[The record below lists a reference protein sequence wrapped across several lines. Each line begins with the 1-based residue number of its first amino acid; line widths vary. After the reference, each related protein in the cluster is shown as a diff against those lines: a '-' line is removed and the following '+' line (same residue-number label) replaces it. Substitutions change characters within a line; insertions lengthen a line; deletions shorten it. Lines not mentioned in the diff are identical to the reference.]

1 MLGFRSPAGYLST
14 ADANTLTRSAHEQF
28 VSKEPP
34 STERNSID
42 FSNTGA
48 FRLTLSYKKKHKSRN
63 ERASVTDASFFQPE
77 VDPALPSDTAQ
88 AKLDCPA
95 MTKALEVPQERA
107 SRRKLARMEA
117 QEGPWSVSVA
127 DTPYDKN
134 SYSIYIKSEYST
146 SHLTILPPSFPIK
159 LFSRRWICFTSISL
173 CFAIRE
179 AVSLLSIRFVHKFV
193 HRCASFAHLHLLL
206 FPCSTP

>member
-1 MLGFRSPAGYLST
+1 
-14 ADANTLTRSAHEQF
+14 
-28 VSKEPP
+28 
-34 STERNSID
+34 
-42 FSNTGA
+42 
-48 FRLTLSYKKKHKSRN
+48 
-63 ERASVTDASFFQPE
+63 
-77 VDPALPSDTAQ
+77 
-88 AKLDCPA
+88 

-146 SHLTILPPSFPIK
+146 SHLTLHPQSFQIK

-179 AVSLLSIRFVHKFV
+179 AVSLLTIRFVHKFV

-206 FPCSTP
+206 FPCSPPGGDGFGWFRHVRDRLWISIYRRPSVLCESRHHYCFLFYRIPLAWRECALLTSLLHLWHNSY